1 MGLMKQ
7 FLDRTIAKAH
17 DHRAAIEAT
26 LPRNDRVIGL
36 IFATHAALGGAD
48 GSRASASSND
58 ARTSRAVKDTMLAHA
73 LRMHV
78 GGLHGSL
85 ARALP
90 TELVNPA
97 LVITTHSFAIWDFGP
112 NGVDLPGVRAFEVP
126 RSDLASINR
135 TGRLGNRRRTE
146 VRIAFADESW
156 ADYLV
161 IDRERNAGFF
171 LAATGL
177 G

>member
-1 MGLMKQ
+1 MKQ
-7 FLDRTIAKAH
+7 ILDRTITKAP
-17 DHRAAIEAT
+17 DHRAAVEST
-26 LPRNDRVIGL
+26 LPRGDRVIGL
-36 IFATHAALGGAD
+36 IFATHAAVGGAD
-48 GSRASASSND
+48 RLRASASSND
-58 ARTSRAVKDTMLAHA
+58 TRTSRAIKDTVVGHA
-73 LRMHV
+73 LQMHV
-78 GGLHGSL
+78 GGPHGSW

-90 TELVNPA
+90 TDLVNPA

-126 RSDLASINR
+126 RAELASINR